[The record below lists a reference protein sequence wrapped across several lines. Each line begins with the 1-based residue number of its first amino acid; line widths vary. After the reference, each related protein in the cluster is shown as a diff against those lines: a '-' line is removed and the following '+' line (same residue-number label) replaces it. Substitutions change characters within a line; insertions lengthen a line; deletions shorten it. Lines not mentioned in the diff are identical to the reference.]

1 MTATDDTKH
10 ATGTLPRIWYTRIMT
25 DIDAGVEVD
34 TVFSQ
39 PSLKDTVRFG
49 KHYEAWEI
57 DPGGNEPRFLKFR
70 NGETKIKPTL
80 LDAFRQFALTIS
92 PILRDVLVQFDLG
105 STRLFEVPIY
115 EEDGETLSSFS
126 PYYVLHVTET
136 KPTLI
141 PEASKN
147 IERPNLLNLPEVD
160 LKTRWMY
167 TLHPDELAVKATSGT
182 GVDLWAD
189 KVLFGRLF
197 FSDRLKRAIDAADI
211 QSTALTFV
219 QARTLP

>member
-1 MTATDDTKH
+1 MSTANTKN
-10 ATGTLPRIWYTRIMT
+10 AADPLPTIWYTRILT

-39 PSLKDTVRFG
+39 PGRKDTVRYG
-49 KHYEAWEI
+49 KHYEAWEL

-70 NGETKIKPTL
+70 NGETKIKPAL
-80 LDAFRQFALTIS
+80 RDAFRQFALTIS
-92 PILRDVLVQFDLG
+92 SKLRDVLVQFDLG
-105 STRLFEVPIY
+105 STRLFEVPVY
-115 EEDGETLSSFS
+115 EEDGETLSTFS

-141 PEASKN
+141 PEESKN
-147 IERPNLLNLPEVD
+147 VRRPNPLKLPEPDPSTPWVG
-160 LKTRWMY
+160 RY
-167 TLHPDELAVKATSGT
+167 HDELAVKASSAM

-189 KVLFGRLF
+189 EMLYGRLF
-197 FSDRLKRAIDAADI
+197 FSDRLKQAIDASGI
-211 QSTALTFV
+211 QSKALTLV